1 MTSFMGNVLLTM
13 DVKGAKA
20 ESIKHIQASL
30 PHVKFISS
38 KKEKSIHTIQYE
50 YDKNKDPREDIF
62 KYAVKNK
69 WSILKMTPKTTD
81 LEDIFRNLTMEGG
94 GDA

>member
-1 MTSFMGNVLLTM
+1 MVTIEGI
-13 DVKGAKA
+13 GAKV

-38 KKEKSIHTIQYE
+38 KKEKSIQTVQFE
-50 YDKNKDPREDIF
+50 YDKSKDSREDIF

-81 LEDIFRNLTMEGG
+81 LEDIFRNLTMEGS